1 MFGKITFRI
10 LMFGMI
16 LCRIIKNVWK
26 KDIQNSNGWSDA
38 ILISN
43 IWKDDFRN
51 LNAWKDDIN
60 LKCKCLKGCHSQFKS
75 LKR

>member
-1 MFGKITFRI
+1 MFGKITVIQNF
-10 LMFGMI
+10 
-16 LCRIIKNVWK
+16 NVWNDFMHS
-26 KDIQNSNGWSDA
+26 DIQNSNGWSDA

-43 IWKDDFRN
+43 IWKDDFWN